1 MTADLLPPPGESSRG
16 ATDSRAAPR
25 RSYWSLRMLIAAMIS
40 LAPLALPAVAASA
53 APQHVAA
60 VKPATVT
67 QQTQMTGMVMAAAA
81 APTTAA
87 PGDGALPAGYVETKW
102 GPLGPADKD
111 LLVRV
116 RLAGLWEMPAGNW
129 ANERG
134 ASERVRQVGQMIS
147 QQHAGLDAQVRKAAA
162 DLNVTLPSEPN
173 ADQKKWLAEM
183 QAATSDEDFDR
194 IFVDRLRQAHGKIF
208 PAIAQVRSGTRN
220 TMVRDFAETANN
232 AVKTHMT
239 LLESTGLVNYESLPT
254 APGPSATGAAGQA
267 AAAPAAAGNGQLIN
281 PVSSSAGGLNPMIIL
296 IVLAAATIAGGL
308 TTFKVLRSR

>member
-1 MTADLLPPPGESSRG
+1 MTADLLPPPGELSCG
-16 ATDSRAAPR
+16 ATGSRAAPPR
-25 RSYWSLRMLIAAMIS
+25 GHWPLRVMFAAALG
-40 LAPLALPAVAASA
+40 LAPLLLQAVAASA
-53 APQHVAA
+53 APQHAA
-60 VKPATVT
+60 TGKSATVT
-67 QQTQMTGMVMAAAA
+67 TRQNMAGMVMAAA

-87 PGDGALPAGYVETKW
+87 PANGALPAGYVQTKW

-162 DLNVTLPSEPN
+162 ELNVAIPSEPN
-173 ADQKKWLAEM
+173 ADQKKWLGEM
-183 QAATSDEDFDR
+183 QAATSNEDFDR

-220 TMVRDFAETANN
+220 TLVRDFAETANN

-267 AAAPAAAGNGQLIN
+267 APAQAAAGNGSLIK
-281 PVSSSAGGLNPMIIL
+281 PVSSASGGLNPMIIL
-296 IVLAAATIAGGL
+296 MVLAAATIAGGL

>member
-1 MTADLLPPPGESSRG
+1 M
-16 ATDSRAAPR
+16 
-25 RSYWSLRMLIAAMIS
+25 MIAAALG
-40 LAPLALPAVAASA
+40 LAPLLLQAVAASA

-60 VKPATVT
+60 GKPAAATLKLS
-67 QQTQMTGMVMAAAA
+67 QENMAGMAMAAA
-81 APTTAA
+81 APTSA
-87 PGDGALPAGYVETKW
+87 ALPAGYVQTKW

-129 ANERG
+129 ANQRG

-162 DLNVTLPSEPN
+162 DLNVVIPSEPN
-173 ADQKKWLAEM
+173 ADQKKWLGEM
-183 QAATSDEDFDR
+183 QAATSNEDFDR

-208 PAIAQVRSGTRN
+208 PIIAQVRSGTRN

-239 LLESTGLVNYESLPT
+239 LLESTGLVNYDSLPT
-254 APGPSATGAAGQA
+254 APGPSATRRPLRPLRAT
-267 AAAPAAAGNGQLIN
+267 
-281 PVSSSAGGLNPMIIL
+281 VRSSS
-296 IVLAAATIAGGL
+296 
-308 TTFKVLRSR
+308 RSVPRPAVSTP

>member
-1 MTADLLPPPGESSRG
+1 M
-16 ATDSRAAPR
+16 
-25 RSYWSLRMLIAAMIS
+25 MIAAALG
-40 LAPLALPAVAASA
+40 LAPLLLQAVAASA

-60 VKPATVT
+60 GKPAAATLKLS
-67 QQTQMTGMVMAAAA
+67 QENMAGMAMAAA
-81 APTTAA
+81 APTSA
-87 PGDGALPAGYVETKW
+87 ALPAGYVQTKW

-129 ANERG
+129 ANQRG

-162 DLNVTLPSEPN
+162 DLNVVIPSEPN
-173 ADQKKWLAEM
+173 ADQKKWLGEM
-183 QAATSDEDFDR
+183 QAATSNEDFDR

-208 PAIAQVRSGTRN
+208 PIIAQVRSGTRN

-267 AAAPAAAGNGQLIN
+267 APAQAAAGNGSLIK
-281 PVSSSAGGLNPMIIL
+281 PVSSASGGLNPMIIL
-296 IVLAAATIAGGL
+296 MVLAAATIAGGL